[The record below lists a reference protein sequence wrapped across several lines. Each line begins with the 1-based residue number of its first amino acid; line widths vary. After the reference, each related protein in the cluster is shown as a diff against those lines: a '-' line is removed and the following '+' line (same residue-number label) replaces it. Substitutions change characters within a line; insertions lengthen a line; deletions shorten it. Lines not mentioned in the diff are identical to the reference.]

1 MRFLFPIAALLLT
14 GCRQDPPLDRIEIL
28 RVVQNEA
35 GFQAPLAVTIPRVV
49 EAGCGQAPS
58 TAKGWAKLLA
68 ARVIEL
74 STVRSGCEAVLT
86 AETRQILGVRT
97 STPLTPELE
106 IPVARRNIVSVDN
119 EYSSGGS
126 VDITFTWNWDP
137 NEIGRRVG
145 LPSKFFRG
153 RAELQIVRDIWTAVR
168 VDVDETPDPLQ

>member
-1 MRFLFPIAALLLT
+1 MRVLIPIVVVLLT

-28 RVVQNEA
+28 RVIQNER
-35 GFQAPLAVTIPRVV
+35 GFQAPLTASIPRVV

-58 TAKGWAKLLA
+58 AAKGWAKLIA

-74 STVRSGCEAVLT
+74 SPVRSGCEALLT
-86 AETRQILGVRT
+86 AEARQILGVRA

-126 VDITFTWNWDP
+126 VDIAFTWNWDP

-168 VDVDETPDPLQ
+168 VDVDETPNPLQ